1 MASLKL
7 TPALA
12 QDYVRLFLTLAPNDS
27 KAVAKQVAQ
36 IAAGQAR
43 YQVVANRLT
52 NIPWFVIGLIHSL
65 ESDLDWNTHLHN
77 GDPLTKRTTHTPR
90 GRPALG
96 NPPFSWEQS
105 AQDALIYDGLDEW
118 NDWSIAGILFEL
130 EKFNGAGY
138 RSRGIN
144 SPYLWAGSQ
153 HYSKG
158 KFIADGKFSKTA
170 VSDQLGAALL
180 LHSLCVS
187 GAVAL
192 RATESSHAG
201 ALAAA

>member
-1 MASLKL
+1 MPSLKL
-7 TPALA
+7 TSAVS
-12 QDYVRLFLTLAPNDS
+12 QDYVRLFLTLLPNDA
-27 KAVAKQVAQ
+27 KAIARQVGR
-36 IAAGQAR
+36 IAAGQER

-65 ESDLDWNTHLHN
+65 ESDLDWQTHLHN
-77 GDPLTKRTTHTPR
+77 GDPLSKRTTHAPR

-96 NPPFSWEQS
+96 NPPFSWEES
-105 AQDALIYDGLDEW
+105 ALDALRYDGLDEW
-118 NDWSIAGILFEL
+118 DDWSISGILYML

-144 SPYLWAGSQ
+144 TPYLWSGSQ

-158 KFIADGKFSKTA
+158 KFVADGKFEAKA
-170 VSDQLGAALL
+170 VSDQLGAGVL

-187 GAVAL
+187 GAVAP
-192 RATESSHAG
+192 RAIEASH
-201 ALAAA
+201 ALAA